1 MHVLNIF
8 FHLSNSNCYNPFVA
22 QWAMIIPVI
31 CSDQRKSNGWTG
43 MTLGNQ
49 TASDGQGSRQNQ
61 LGFTLSLK
69 GFQGRGKGERFQLG
83 LGIKRPKEWHNG
95 DIGNH
100 LKSIKICWFQ
110 VQLQHN
116 ESRMATSVARCSI
129 SAAAWIAKSK
139 LSSVQHQAFDMAM
152 KVF

>member
-22 QWAMIIPVI
+22 QLAMIIPVI

-61 LGFTLSLK
+61 LGFILSLK
-69 GFQGRGKGERFQLG
+69 GFQGRGKAERFQFG
-83 LGIKRPKEWHNG
+83 LGIKQPKE
-95 DIGNH
+95 
-100 LKSIKICWFQ
+100 
-110 VQLQHN
+110 
-116 ESRMATSVARCSI
+116 
-129 SAAAWIAKSK
+129 
-139 LSSVQHQAFDMAM
+139 
-152 KVF
+152 